1 MLLRD
6 GISAMDV
13 TSSFRRT
20 CARFDACRS
29 FRDWGTLPAV
39 TSERALRGAACE
51 AIAASYLEKHGL
63 EIVARNLRC
72 KAGEIDLVCLDGQV
86 LAVVEV
92 RQRRSRDYGGALA
105 SVNARKQRKIV
116 LAARYLLE
124 RHASRRH
131 LNLRFDVVAVQGTP
145 EEHDI
150 VWIKDA
156 FQASPFGRT

>member
-1 MLLRD
+1 MPQFSRL
-6 GISAMDV
+6 
-13 TSSFRRT
+13 
-20 CARFDACRS
+20 
-29 FRDWGTLPAV
+29 GTLAAV

-51 AIAASYLEKHGL
+51 AIAASHLEKHGL
-63 EIVARNLRC
+63 QIVARNLRC

-105 SVNARKQRKIV
+105 SVNARKQRKIIR
-116 LAARYLLE
+116 AARFLLE

-145 EEHDI
+145 EAHDI